1 MLHLLLIAWRNLL
14 QHRRRTLLLGSTLA
28 GISVLMVLLLAL
40 TGGARERLLESA
52 TLTSSGHVNISGFY
66 KVMPGQAMGAV
77 TRYPRLLEVVR
88 DEVPELERVNVRG
101 RGWVLFVS
109 DSHTLK
115 TDVIGVDLE
124 AERDLRRVVQ
134 IVEGNLDELSR
145 PGTALLFEEQ
155 ARKLQVKVGDVLTA
169 SATTF
174 RGVNNTA
181 DVRVVAIARDMSML
195 SSFSV
200 FMPNATVREL
210 YQLNDDTA
218 GVLQLYL
225 KDMKDMAA
233 VQGRLRKRLEQEGY
247 RMMPTSEGLYWMKLQ
262 SITQQDWTGQKLEIT
277 NWEDEMSG
285 LHFAVSMMDALGGV
299 LVGLLLLIV
308 GVGVMNTLWVA
319 IRERTQEVGTLRAIG
334 MHRWRV
340 VAMFVLE
347 GFVLA
352 LASTLVGVVLGLG
365 LCAALNAAQVP
376 VPQGARMLLMS
387 NAFYFQV
394 GPRALVP
401 PLLFVISCVTFV
413 SLFPAFLAARLR
425 PITAMSHLG

>member
-1 MLHLLLIAWRNLL
+1 
-14 QHRRRTLLLGSTLA
+14 
-28 GISVLMVLLLAL
+28 
-40 TGGARERLLESA
+40 
-52 TLTSSGHVNISGFY
+52 
-66 KVMPGQAMGAV
+66 
-77 TRYPRLLEVVR
+77 
-88 DEVPELERVNVRG
+88 
-101 RGWVLFVS
+101 
-109 DSHTLK
+109 
-115 TDVIGVDLE
+115 
-124 AERDLRRVVQ
+124 
-134 IVEGNLDELSR
+134 
-145 PGTALLFEEQ
+145 
-155 ARKLQVKVGDVLTA
+155 
-169 SATTF
+169 
-174 RGVNNTA
+174 
-181 DVRVVAIARDMSML
+181 
-195 SSFSV
+195 
-200 FMPNATVREL
+200 
-210 YQLNDDTA
+210 
-218 GVLQLYL
+218 
-225 KDMKDMAA
+225 
-233 VQGRLRKRLEQEGY
+233 
-247 RMMPTSEGLYWMKLQ
+247 MMPTGEGLYWMKLQ

-285 LHFAVSMMDALGGV
+285 LRVAVSLMDALGGV

-340 VAMFVLE
+340 VAMFVME

-376 VPQGARMLLMS
+376 VPEGARMLLMS

-401 PLLFVISCVTFV
+401 PLVFVISCVTFV